1 MFYFCK
7 KKHMKSSL
15 VKILLTDEIKTI
27 SEIEEIDGVELYY
40 MSDGTSYEKNQLSF
54 QFEQS
59 IDNIENIIS
68 NSLTK
73 KNNRNTSLDDG
84 MINFINDV
92 MEFSENH
99 RRKKIKKQK
108 KTTTKQF
115 KIFGWTITFTK
126 SK

>member
-1 MFYFCK
+1 
-7 KKHMKSSL
+7 MKSSL

-68 NSLTK
+68 NTLTK

-99 RRKKIKKQK
+99 RRKKIKKQN

-115 KIFGWTITFTK
+115 KIFGWTITLTK
-126 SK
+126 SN